1 MNTIIFRVANNPK
14 SNSTYLCFTAGMK
27 PFVMPKTKLSGI
39 KPGKIY
45 LVDLV
50 TKLYANGTKVYVNT
64 VYNHGELTVG
74 KPAVSKGK
82 KKS

>member
-1 MNTIIFRVANNPK
+1 
-14 SNSTYLCFTAGMK
+14 
-27 PFVMPKTKLSGI
+27 MPKTKLSGI

-50 TKLYANGTKVYVNT
+50 TKQYANGTKVYVHT
-64 VYNHGELTVG
+64 VHNHGELTVG